1 MKFNRV
7 CFIGLC
13 SLCAL
18 LGDAWALNWND
29 PNVVPVQSLSDHRW
43 RDAVTGQFI
52 NTTGMPANGINP
64 NAAPLVK
71 PTPTTTTST
80 SAPAATVTT
89 TNTANVPASA
99 TVAPNNAGAAPATN
113 GAAPAVVNTPN
124 AAKTGLGTAV
134 KNNWK
139 GMSTK
144 AKVAGGVAVVGG
156 TATVVAATSGNTKHS
171 GWDVVSG
178 VIGGGTAGAGVGS
191 FVPVVGTAVA
201 AGVGAV
207 LGGII
212 TGSQLF
218 SETDCLDDPITGAFT
233 CCHTAFNKGQRQAEI
248 GDYMFCA
255 VNDSNGQPV
264 AYGVRRCL
272 QGDMKKGS
280 ETWSDK
286 ELSWWDGLWQD
297 DFWEPEC
304 QYRFCD
310 EAPLRGLE
318 EYIEYQP
325 DVNNFCWNWV
335 CKAGY
340 IKSGNTCY
348 TSDGNAAGGTPSGTA
363 VVSPNAPGAASTPD
377 PYATAIKNIQ
387 AERQRIIDFCGT
399 QNTDTGFGLK

>member
-1 MKFNRV
+1 MRFNHV
-7 CFIGLC
+7 YFISLC

-64 NAAPLVK
+64 NAAPVT
-71 PTPTTTTST
+71 TPTATTTST
-80 SAPAATVTT
+80 SAPAASTPTATT
-89 TNTANVPASA
+89 STSVPAA
-99 TVAPNNAGAAPATN
+99 NASTPSNA

-124 AAKTGLGTAV
+124 TTKTGFGTAV

-156 TATVVAATSGNTKHS
+156 TAAVVSATSGNTKHS
-171 GWDVVSG
+171 AWDVVSG
-178 VIGGGTAGAGVGS
+178 VVGGGTAGAGVGS
-191 FVPVVGTAVA
+191 FVPGIGTAVA

-207 LGGII
+207 LGGVI

-255 VNDSNGQPV
+255 VNDSNGQPI

-280 ETWSDK
+280 ETWADK

-304 QYRFCD
+304 QYRFCG

-325 DVNNFCWNWV
+325 DTENFCWNWV

-340 IKSGNTCY
+340 TKSGNTCY
-348 TSDGNAAGGTPSGTA
+348 TSDGGVAGGTPSGTA
-363 VVSPNAPGAASTPD
+363 VVSPNAPGAASAAD

-387 AERQRIIDFCGT
+387 TERQRIIDFCGT

>member
-1 MKFNRV
+1 MRFNHV

-18 LGDAWALNWND
+18 LGNAWALNWND

-43 RDAVTGQFI
+43 RDAPTGRLI

-64 NAAPLVK
+64 NAAPATTPATASV
-71 PTPTTTTST
+71 PTATTTST
-80 SAPAATVTT
+80 PAPTTTAPAAT
-89 TNTANVPASA
+89 S
-99 TVAPNNAGAAPATN
+99 APAPAAATPSPST
-113 GAAPAVVNTPN
+113 GAGTAPAVAGTPN
-124 AAKTGLGTAV
+124 ATKTGFGTAV
-134 KNNWK
+134 KNNWN

-156 TATVVAATSGNTKHS
+156 TAAVVAATSGNTKHS

-178 VIGGGTAGAGVGS
+178 VVGGGTAGAGVGS
-191 FVPVVGTAVA
+191 FVPAIGTAIG
-201 AGVGAV
+201 AGVGMV
-207 LGGII
+207 LGGVI

-233 CCHTAFNKGQRQAEI
+233 CCHTAFNKGQRQAKI

-272 QGDMKKGS
+272 QGDMKNGS
-280 ETWSDK
+280 ETWSDT
-286 ELSWWDGLWQD
+286 ELSWWNGLWQD

-304 QYRFCD
+304 QYRFCG

-325 DVNNFCWNWV
+325 DTENFCWNWV

-340 IKSGNTCY
+340 TKSGNTCY
-348 TSDGNAAGGTPSGTA
+348 TSDGNAAGGTA
-363 VVSPNAPGAASTPD
+363 VVSPNAPGAASTAD

-387 AERQRIIDFCGT
+387 TERQRIIDFCGT

>member
-1 MKFNRV
+1 MRFNHV
-7 CFIGLC
+7 YFISLC

-18 LGDAWALNWND
+18 LGDAWALSWND
-29 PNVVPVQSLSDHRW
+29 PNVVPVQAISNHSW
-43 RDAVTGQFI
+43 RDAKTGRTI
-52 NTTGMPANGINP
+52 KIKGMPADGINP
-64 NAAPLVK
+64 NATPVT
-71 PTPTTTTST
+71 TPTATTTST
-80 SAPAATVTT
+80 SAPAASAPTATT
-89 TNTANVPASA
+89 STSVPAA
-99 TVAPNNAGAAPATN
+99 NASTPSNA

-124 AAKTGLGTAV
+124 TTKTGFGTAV

-156 TATVVAATSGNTKHS
+156 TAAVVSATSGNTKHS
-171 GWDVVSG
+171 AWDVVSG
-178 VIGGGTAGAGVGS
+178 VVGGGTAGAGVGS
-191 FVPVVGTAVA
+191 FVPGIGTAVA

-207 LGGII
+207 LGGVI

-255 VNDSNGQPV
+255 VNDSNGQPI

-280 ETWSDK
+280 ETWADK

-304 QYRFCD
+304 QYRFCG

-325 DVNNFCWNWV
+325 DAENFCWNWV

-340 IKSGNTCY
+340 TKSGNTCY
-348 TSDGNAAGGTPSGTA
+348 TSDGGVAGGTPSGTA
-363 VVSPNAPGAASTPD
+363 VVSPNAPGAASAAD

-387 AERQRIIDFCGT
+387 TERQRIIDFCGT

>member
-64 NAAPLVK
+64 NAAPATTPATASA
-71 PTPTTTTST
+71 PTATTTST
-80 SAPAATVTT
+80 SAPTTTAPAAT
-89 TNTANVPASA
+89 S
-99 TVAPNNAGAAPATN
+99 APAPAATTQSPST
-113 GAAPAVVNTPN
+113 GAGTAPAVAGTPN
-124 AAKTGLGTAV
+124 ATKTGFGTAV

-156 TATVVAATSGNTKHS
+156 TAAVVSATSGNTKHS

-178 VIGGGTAGAGVGS
+178 VVGGGTAGAGVGS
-191 FVPVVGTAVA
+191 FVPAIGTAIG
-201 AGVGAV
+201 AGVGMV
-207 LGGII
+207 LGGVI

-272 QGDMKKGS
+272 QGDIKNGS
-280 ETWSDK
+280 ETWSDT

-304 QYRFCD
+304 QYRFCG

-325 DVNNFCWNWV
+325 DTENFCWNWV
-335 CKAGY
+335 CKTGY
-340 IKSGNTCY
+340 TKSGNTCY
-348 TSDGNAAGGTPSGTA
+348 TSDGGVAGGTA
-363 VVSPNAPGAASTPD
+363 VVSPNAPGAASTAD

>member
-1 MKFNRV
+1 MRFNHV
-7 CFIGLC
+7 HFISLC

-18 LGDAWALNWND
+18 LGDAWAASWND
-29 PNVVPVQSLSDHRW
+29 PNVVPVQAISDHSW
-43 RDAVTGQFI
+43 RDANTGQHI
-52 NTTGMPANGINP
+52 KIKGMPADGINP
-64 NAAPLVK
+64 NATPGTTPAATSAP
-71 PTPTTTTST
+71 TATTTST
-80 SAPAATVTT
+80 SAPTTTAPAATS
-89 TNTANVPASA
+89 APAPAAAPPS
-99 TVAPNNAGAAPATN
+99 TPNNA

-124 AAKTGLGTAV
+124 TTKPGLGTAV

-156 TATVVAATSGNTKHS
+156 TAAVVSATSGNTKHS

-272 QGDMKKGS
+272 QGDIKNGS
-280 ETWSDK
+280 ETWSDT

-304 QYRFCD
+304 QYRFCG

-325 DVNNFCWNWV
+325 DTENFCWNWV
-335 CKAGY
+335 CKTGY
-340 IKSGNTCY
+340 TKSGNTCY
-348 TSDGNAAGGTPSGTA
+348 TSDGNAAGGTA
-363 VVSPNAPGAASTPD
+363 VVSPNAPGAASTAD